1 MASPLIGRR
10 QTLLGLTAAAGTWP
24 IQAAAAPL
32 LTGSTF
38 ALEVARHSVNITGRT
53 RQATLVNGLLPAP
66 ILRWRQG
73 DTVTLNVTNR
83 LHEDTSIHW
92 HGIRTPSDMDGVPGL
107 SFPGIAPGETFTYR
121 FQVPDGGTYWYHAH
135 SGFQEQ
141 TGLYGALIVDPTDGY
156 AQGFDRDYVV
166 LLSDWSDESPS
177 RIFSKLK
184 FESHVY
190 NTQQR
195 TVADFVHDVRR
206 DGLVATLS
214 DRRDWAEMRMTPAD
228 ILDVTSA
235 TYTYLLNG
243 HPPSHGW
250 TALFRPGER
259 IRLRFINAGA
269 MTVFDVRIPG
279 LPMTVVQADG
289 NPVDPVEIDEFR
301 IGPAE
306 TYDVIVT
313 PKQDQAHA
321 IFAQAQDRGGYAAG
335 MLAPRLGMRA
345 PIPKLD
351 PPPLRTMGDM
361 GMDHGA
367 HGHHAHGGGAMAAGA
382 GLSVAVDNV
391 AEMTA
396 DRTAEPGAG
405 LGLDGRRALAYADLR
420 APRPGGDRRPPSREI
435 VLRLT
440 GNMHRFMWGF
450 DGRTHAQAEPIH
462 LRLNER
468 VRFVLINDTMM
479 DHPIHLH
486 GLWSELE
493 NGQGDRRP
501 FKHTILVKPAERVS
515 FLVTADLPGRWAFHC
530 HLLYHM
536 EAGMFREVH
545 VS

>member
-1 MASPLIGRR
+1 MTATRLGRR
-10 QTLLGLTAAAGTWP
+10 EALLGLSAVAGVWP
-24 IQAAAAPL
+24 ARAGAVPL
-32 LTGSTF
+32 LSGTDF
-38 ALEVARHSVNITGRT
+38 ALEVARHPVNITGRA
-53 RQATLVNGLLPAP
+53 RQATLVNGLLPSP

-73 DTVTLNVTNR
+73 ETVTLAVTNR
-83 LHEDTSIHW
+83 LDEDTSIHW
-92 HGIRTPSDMDGVPGL
+92 HGIRLPSEMDGVPGL
-107 SFPGIAPGETFTYR
+107 SFAGIRPGETFTYR
-121 FQVPDGGTYWYHAH
+121 FPVPDSGTYWYHAH

-141 TGLYGALIVDPTDGY
+141 TGLYGAIVVDPKDGY
-156 AQGFDRDYVV
+156 AQGFDRDYIV
-166 LLSDWSDESPS
+166 LLSDWSDEHPN

-195 TVADFVHDVRR
+195 TVADFVR
-206 DGLVATLS
+206 DIGRIGLGPTLA

-235 TYTYLLNG
+235 TYTYLING
-243 HPPSHGW
+243 HPPSHNW

-259 IRLRFINAGA
+259 VRLRFINAGA
-269 MTVFDVRIPG
+269 MTIFDVRIPG
-279 LPMTVVQADG
+279 LAMTVVQADG
-289 NPVDPVEIDEFR
+289 NAVDPVEVDEFR
-301 IGPAE
+301 IGSAE

-313 PKQDQAHA
+313 PRDDRAFT
-321 IFAQAQDRGGYAAG
+321 IFAQAQDRGGFAAG
-335 MLAPRLGMRA
+335 TLAPRAGMRA

-361 GMDHGA
+361 GMDHGS
-367 HGHHAHGGGAMAAGA
+367 HGHHGHGGMSQSSPK
-382 GLSVAVDNV
+382 LSVAVDNV
-391 AEMTA
+391 AEMTS

-405 LGLDGRRALAYADLR
+405 LGLEGRRALTYADLR
-420 APRPGGDRRPPSREI
+420 APGPAPDQRPPSREI
-435 VLRLT
+435 ELRLT

-486 GLWSELE
+486 GFWSELE

-501 FKHTILVKPAERVS
+501 FKHTVLIKPAERLS
-515 FLVTADLPGRWAFHC
+515 FLVTADTPGRWAFHC

>member
-1 MASPLIGRR
+1 MTSGMIGRR
-10 QTLLGLTAAAGTWP
+10 QALLGLTAAAGAWP
-24 IQAAAAPL
+24 SPGSAASPL
-32 LTGSTF
+32 LSGQDF
-38 ALEVARHSVNITGRT
+38 ALEIGRHPVNITGRV
-53 RQATLVNGLLPAP
+53 RPATLVNGLLPAP

-83 LHEDTSIHW
+83 LDEDTSIHW

-121 FQVPDGGTYWYHAH
+121 FRVPDSGTYWYHAH

-141 TGLYGALIVDPTDGY
+141 TGLYGALIVDPKDGY

-166 LLSDWSDESPS
+166 LLSDWSDETPS

-184 FESHVY
+184 FESHIY

-195 TVADFVHDVRR
+195 TVADFVRDIRR
-206 DGLVATLS
+206 DGLGATLA

-243 HPPSHGW
+243 HPPAHGW
-250 TALFRPGER
+250 TALFRPSER
-259 IRLRFINAGA
+259 IRLRFINASA
-269 MTVFDVRIPG
+269 MTVFDIRIPG

-289 NPVDPVEIDEFR
+289 NPVEPVEIDEFR

-313 PKQDQAHA
+313 PSQDQAYA

-345 PIPKLD
+345 PIPPLD
-351 PPPLRTMGDM
+351 PRPLRTMGDM

-367 HGHHAHGGGAMAAGA
+367 HGTHAHGGGMQSGA
-382 GLSVAVDNV
+382 SLSVAVDNV
-391 AEMTA
+391 AEMTS

-405 LGLDGRRALAYADLR
+405 LGLEGRRALAYADLR
-420 APRPGGDRRPPSREI
+420 SPRAGADRRPPSREI

-440 GNMHRFMWGF
+440 GNMHRFIWGF
-450 DGRTHAQAEPIH
+450 DGRTHAQAGPIH

-501 FKHTILVKPAERVS
+501 FKHTILVKPAERLS